1 MPYIRKVVPAI
12 AFVLSSFLA
21 ASTIAAQDCQP
32 TDKKILTGSRQGYY
46 YMMGRAIAEVAKSKN
61 LNLCVQTTDHNL
73 DNVSELAAGNAEF
86 GIAQSDVAHD
96 AWFGHPRKFLRPVSK
111 VQIVM
116 PLYVEVV
123 HILLRPHLNIEHL
136 GDLKGKTVGIGLA
149 NSGTEYTA
157 KHILA
162 AVDLESEGKANF
174 TAKPSTDPVFC
185 HSVSKLMDGTLD
197 ALFKVTVVPS
207 VEIQDTLRQDHSS
220 NETPENDCARARE
233 IKLLPLDHELAE
245 RLVRDGSY
253 HETLIQKGDYSQPDS
268 VLAVGVQAL
277 FLSGKSADPADVAT
291 LARLIRFNHR
301 DIDKALEA
309 IVKREHPGHGHAAGN
324 LPQLSLLDVP
334 MSALSGFVHPAARPY
349 IYDWWR
355 DSWLPELPGI
365 LVSAAVLFALLF
377 WKRIALGHA
386 MERQPNLSFAIAG
399 TLLIWLIAACVFYHY
414 EWTVND
420 HFNSFVRSLGSTFLY
435 LTSLSG
441 YALLTQDAQS
451 FAQRAKWVSV
461 VVLGGFASPLLK
473 QGLDA
478 LLKIVA
484 GCLKGTQLEP
494 AAAPRLR
501 VMPVPNSGV
510 SEGNP
515 AFQASEERSEVSAFP
530 GAD

>member
-1 MPYIRKVVPAI
+1 MRCMRKAVSTLVVA
-12 AFVLSSFLA
+12 LSSVFA
-21 ASTIAAQDCQP
+21 VSPVAGQNCQP
-32 TDKKILTGSRQGYY
+32 TDKRILTGSRQGYY
-46 YMMGRAIAEVAKSKN
+46 YMMGRAIAQVAKTQK
-61 LNLCVQTTDHNL
+61 LNLCVETTDHNL
-73 DNVSELAAGNAEF
+73 DNVSELALGHAEF

-96 AWFGHPRKFLRPVSK
+96 AWFGHPRKFLKRVSE

-123 HILLRPHLNIEHL
+123 HILLRPHLNIAHL

-157 KHILA
+157 RHILA
-162 AVDLESEGKANF
+162 AVDLEADGKANF
-174 TAKPSTDPVFC
+174 TAVTSTDPVFC

-207 VEIQDTLRQDHSS
+207 VEIQDTLRLDHNS
-220 NETPENDCARARE
+220 NEAPENECAGARE

-253 HETLIQKGDYSQPDS
+253 HETLIQKGDYSQPES
-268 VLAVGVQAL
+268 TLAVGVQAL
-277 FLSGKSADPADVAT
+277 FLAGKTADPADVKI

-301 DIDKALEA
+301 DIDRALET
-309 IVKREHPGHGHAAGN
+309 IVKTEHPGHGHAAGN

-334 MSALSGFVHPAARPY
+334 ISALSGFVHPAARPY
-349 IYDWWR
+349 TYDWWR
-355 DSWLPELPGI
+355 DSWLPELPGV
-365 LVSAAVLFALLF
+365 LSSAALLFALLF

-386 MERQPNLSFAIAG
+386 MERQPNLTFAIAG

-414 EWTVND
+414 EWSVND
-420 HFNSFVRSLGSTFLY
+420 HFNSFIRSLGSTFLY

-478 LLKIVA
+478 LLKVVA
-484 GCLKGTQLEP
+484 CWLKGAERKLEAP
-494 AAAPRLR
+494 PRLHVLR
-501 VMPVPNSGV
+501 LPTSDGAESTAASLAGEELPQTSV
-510 SEGNP
+510 S
-515 AFQASEERSEVSAFP
+515 S